1 MKINK
6 ILTYK
11 KFLILLILIPFLFG
25 GPVVEAEKAPEQETK
40 VEAKPLDNRA
50 KILQA
55 YLAKHNSPL
64 QYQSQD
70 FIDAAD
76 QYNLDWRLVASIAG
90 TESTFG
96 KFIPG
101 GYNAWGW
108 GVYGTQAIY
117 FDSWRD
123 GIFTVSEGLRKN
135 YLNKGLNDPYAI
147 NKVYAASPTWGS
159 HVSFFLNEIAKFQKD
174 YETNTTLSY
183 TNKFLAPV
191 AGTSANLAF
200 KLTSIDN

>member
-1 MKINK
+1 MKKLIFIVILLLIILQTRTTAYAAEKAAGASAVLASIQAEKLPDNRAQNLKK
-6 ILTYK
+6 ILTSY
-11 KFLILLILIPFLFG
+11 
-25 GPVVEAEKAPEQETK
+25 
-40 VEAKPLDNRA
+40 
-50 KILQA
+50 
-55 YLAKHNSPL
+55 NSPMADNAD
-64 QYQSQD
+64 D
-70 FIDAAD
+70 FVRIAD
-76 QYNLDWRLVASIAG
+76 KYNLDWKLVAAIAG
-90 TESTFG
+90 VESYFG
-96 KFIPG
+96 QHVPYNS
-101 GYNAWGW
+101 YNAWGW